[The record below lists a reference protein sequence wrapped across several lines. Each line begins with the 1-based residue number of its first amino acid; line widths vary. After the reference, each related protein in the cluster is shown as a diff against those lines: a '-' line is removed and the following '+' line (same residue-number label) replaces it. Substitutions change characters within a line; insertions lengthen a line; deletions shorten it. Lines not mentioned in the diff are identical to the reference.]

1 MGFVYCLGDCLEVLM
16 NFNNGRV
23 EDVSPNQL
31 PVGSMN
37 VEITNRTAAY
47 PGIAVFDGNAKLT
60 IWRYQNYDF
69 RSDTSG
75 DNNKALNSEIQLLHF
90 NSKQ

>member
-1 MGFVYCLGDCLEVLM
+1 MKHSTRIYFIDLGDCLEVFM
-16 NFNNGRV
+16 NFNTGRV
-23 EDVSPNQL
+23 QDMSPNQL
-31 PVGSMN
+31 PVGNMN

-69 RSDTSG
+69 R
-75 DNNKALNSEIQLLHF
+75 LVRCLLLKH
-90 NSKQ
+90 NYLIA

>member
-1 MGFVYCLGDCLEVLM
+1 M
-16 NFNNGRV
+16 NFNTGQV

-31 PVGSMN
+31 PVGNMN

-69 RSDTSG
+69 R
-75 DNNKALNSEIQLLHF
+75 F
-90 NSKQ
+90 V